1 MASLKELIKSERIHF
16 VKRGM
21 TVAEVAKFMDIHNV
35 GAVPVL
41 ENGNKLVGIF
51 SERDLLR
58 RCAAKDLDLNTTLVD
73 DVMTKGVIVIE
84 AQDSPEYCL
93 QIMKQENIRH
103 IPVIEGKDLIG
114 ILSIRDLMYYNMQEK
129 EEKIEMLNSYIQF
142 NG

>member
-1 MASLKELIKSERIHF
+1 MANLKDLIKKDRLHY
-16 VKRGM
+16 VKTGM
-21 TVAEVAKFMDIHNV
+21 SVSDVAKFMDMHNV

-41 ENGNKLVGIF
+41 ADGNKLVGIF

-58 RCAAKDLDLNTTLVD
+58 RCAAKGLDLNATIID
-73 DVMTKGVIVIE
+73 EVMTKGVILVE
-84 AQDSPEYCL
+84 AHDTPEYCL

-103 IPVIEGKDLIG
+103 MPIREGNDLIG
-114 ILSIRDLMYYNMQEK
+114 ILSIRDLMYYDMQEK

>member
-1 MASLKELIKSERIHF
+1 MANLKDLIKNNRIHF

-21 TVAEVAKFMDIHNV
+21 TVYDVAKFMDSHNI

-41 ENGNKLVGIF
+41 EDGSKLVGIF

-58 RCAAKDLDLNTTLVD
+58 RCVAKELDLKTTLID

-84 AQDSPEYCL
+84 SQDSPEYCL

-103 IPVIEGKDLIG
+103 VPVIEGKDLIG

>member
-1 MASLKELIKSERIHF
+1 MASLKDLIKKDRLHY
-16 VKRGM
+16 VKTGM
-21 TVAEVAKFMDIHNV
+21 SVSDVAKFMDMHNV

-41 ENGNKLVGIF
+41 ADGNKLVGIF

-58 RCAAKDLDLNTTLVD
+58 RCAAKGLDLNATIID
-73 DVMTKGVIVIE
+73 EVMTKGVILVE
-84 AQDSPEYCL
+84 AHDTPEYCL

-103 IPVIEGKDLIG
+103 MPIREGNDLIG
-114 ILSIRDLMYYNMQEK
+114 ILSIRDIMYHDMQEK

>member
-1 MASLKELIKSERIHF
+1 MANLKDLIKKDRLHY
-16 VKRGM
+16 VKTAM
-21 TVAEVAKFMDIHNV
+21 TVSDVAKFMDMHNV

-41 ENGNKLVGIF
+41 ADGNKLVGIF

-58 RCAAKDLDLNTTLVD
+58 RCAAKGLDLNATIID
-73 DVMTKGVIVIE
+73 EVMTKGVILVE
-84 AQDSPEYCL
+84 AHDTPEYCL

-103 IPVIEGKDLIG
+103 MPIREGNDLIG
-114 ILSIRDLMYYNMQEK
+114 ILSIRDLMYYDMQEK